1 MNYRKLFVRRNA
13 LLATLALVLTA
24 LTLGPVADAV
34 AQGEPFV
41 ELMRKDLQSE
51 KVMLMTEALPLTPE
65 EGEIFWPIYREY
77 SLELSKIGDGRI
89 QLIKDYAANY
99 ETMTDEVAKNLAKT
113 SFDLK
118 EKQLKLLKKTHKKV
132 SKELGPIQ
140 AARFAQIESQIML
153 LINLQISLELPLI
166 K

>member
-1 MNYRKLFVRRNA
+1 MNHRNLFGRRNA
-13 LLATLALVLTA
+13 LLATLVLVLTA
-24 LTLGPVADAV
+24 LTLGPVADAA
-34 AQGEPFV
+34 AQGEPYV
-41 ELMRKDLQSE
+41 ELMRKDLQAE
-51 KVMLMTEALPLTPE
+51 KVMLMTAALPMTPE

-77 SLELSKIGDGRI
+77 SLELSKLGDGRI

-132 SKELGPIQ
+132 SKELGPIL
-140 AARFAQIESQIML
+140 AARFSQVETQILL
-153 LINLQISLELPLI
+153 LINLQISLELPLV